1 MHLGERDCSVQR
13 RYQKIV
19 EEAPA
24 PGLSPATRS
33 AIREAAVTLAGA
45 LGYRNLGTVEFVM
58 DMDTEEFFFLEVNC
72 RIQVEHPVTEAV
84 TGRDLVALQL
94 RIAGGAHLGFAQRDV
109 VVSGHAVEC
118 RLCAE
123 DPANAFQPSP
133 GRLSAFSVPAVPG
146 LRVDTHCEPGAVIP
160 PYYDSLMAKL
170 IGVADDRA
178 DALDVVCE
186 GLEGLEGA
194 GVSTNRGLLLDVLRH
209 PDFRAGAVATDW
221 LGGALA

>member
-1 MHLGERDCSVQR
+1 VQR

-24 PGLSPATRS
+24 PGLSERARS
-33 AIREAAVTLAGA
+33 AIRGAAVALADA
-45 LGYRNLGTVEFVM
+45 IGYRNLGTVEFVM

-94 RIAGGAHLGFAQRDV
+94 RIADGAGLGFTQEEAV
-109 VVSGHAVEC
+109 ISGHAVEC

-123 DPANAFQPSP
+123 DPSQDFRPSP
-133 GRLSAFSVPAVPG
+133 GRLSAFSVPVLPG
-146 LRVDTHCEPGAVIP
+146 LRVDTHCEPGAMIP

-170 IGVADDRA
+170 IGAGEDRTE
-178 DALDVVCE
+178 ALDVVSE
-186 GLEGLEGA
+186 GLEELEVA
-194 GVSTNRGLLLDVLRH
+194 GVSTNRELLLDIVRH
-209 PDFRAGAVATDW
+209 PDFRSGMVGTDW
-221 LGGALA
+221 LGGVLV